1 MNVAIMSIGDE
12 LMNGFT
18 IDTNSSYI
26 ARQLVEF
33 DSLEVVSKIT
43 SNDNQN
49 DIISNIDY
57 LISKEYEYIF
67 ITGGLGPTHDDITK
81 KALSKYFDCK
91 LIINEP
97 YYRRLQAFF
106 NKIKIKKDNHL
117 ESQAQILEI
126 SKPIPN
132 RYGTALGMVV
142 EYKNSTLFILPGVP
156 KEIKGMITKE
166 IIPSY
171 IEPNFKKIFKSITI
185 LTTGIYESK
194 LHDILKE
201 EIKKYCD
208 RCKVSFLPSYIG
220 VKIRLFLLNKD
231 ENLEQIKNEFVKKID
246 KYIFGY
252 NNDKIEDVVFNQLFN
267 KKKTIAIAESCTGG
281 YISKKITDKSG
292 SSKVYKGSIIAYSN
306 SIKESFLNVPK
317 DILKDKGAVSEEV
330 AIIMAENIKNKF
342 NADIGISTTGISGPT
357 GGNED
362 KPIGLIF
369 IAIAMKNKTIVKKFD
384 LIPRRKEHREV
395 AVHTALN
402 MLRLLLK

>member
-220 VKIRLFLLNKD
+220 VKIRLLLLNKD

-362 KPIGLIF
+362 KPVGLIF

>member
-106 NKIKIKKDNHL
+106 NKRKIKKDNHL

-201 EIKKYCD
+201 EIKKYCN

-362 KPIGLIF
+362 KPVGLIF

-402 MLRLLLK
+402 MLRILLK

>member
-106 NKIKIKKDNHL
+106 NKRKIKKDNHL

-362 KPIGLIF
+362 KPVGLIF